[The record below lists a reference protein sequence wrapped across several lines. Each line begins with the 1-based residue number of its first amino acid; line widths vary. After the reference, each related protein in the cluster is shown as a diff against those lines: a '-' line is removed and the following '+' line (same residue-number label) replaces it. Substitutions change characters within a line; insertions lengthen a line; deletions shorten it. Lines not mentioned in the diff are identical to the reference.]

1 MGMAKSKTA
10 SFWLT
15 DRVMLAAADVGSP
28 QTGTIDLGSYVDVGD
43 QQALA
48 IEQVDFI
55 FQSASAAGLPQ
66 LIRAGSNG
74 DLELAAQLTDLNPDG
89 ALVFADDPQLVASGT
104 LFWDAG
110 NNQVSTGSDFYP
122 DNFGKL
128 DEARMVVNDQ
138 LYVVLGSDGAVA
150 AGEFMSVTV
159 RVKARIVKLTTKDW
173 MAIAIQSTA
182 ADN

>member
-1 MGMAKSKTA
+1 MAKSKTA

-15 DRVMLAAADVGSP
+15 DRVSVVSGDVGTA
-28 QTGTIDLGSYVDVGD
+28 QTGTIDLGSYVDVGY
-43 QQALA
+43 QQAIA

-55 FQSASAAGLPQ
+55 FGSASATGVPQ
-66 LIRAGSNG
+66 LIGDGSGG
-74 DLELAAQLTDLNPDG
+74 DLELGVQLSDLNPNA
-89 ALVFADDPQLVASGT
+89 ALIFADDPQLIASGT
-104 LFWDAG
+104 IFWDAS
-110 NNQVSTGSDFYP
+110 NNAVSTGSDFYP

-138 LYVVLGSDGAVA
+138 LYVVLQSRGTIASS
-150 AGEFMSVTV
+150 EFMNVTV

>member
-1 MGMAKSKTA
+1 MAKSKTG

-15 DRVMLAAADVGSP
+15 DRVMVAAADVGTP
-28 QTGTIDLGSYVDVGD
+28 QVGTIDLGSYVDVGD

-55 FQSASAAGLPQ
+55 YQSADSNGAAQ

-74 DLELAAQLTDLNPDG
+74 DLELACQLTDLNPNG
-89 ALVFADDPQLVASGT
+89 LIVFADDSQLVASGT

-110 NNQVSTGSDFYP
+110 NNAVTTGSDFYP

-128 DEARMVVNDQ
+128 DEARMVVNDT

-150 AGEFMSVTV
+150 AGEYMSCTV
-159 RVKARIVKLTTKDW
+159 RIKARIVKLTSKDW